1 MYSTVYIEMMGDL
14 IGQYVNLFTSKKD
27 RKSTLIV
34 KNSINIIDS
43 FFFSFFKTSF
53 DIFVIYLCKLN
64 NKINKYLT
72 LKVLLQSKN

>member
-34 KNSINIIDS
+34 KNSVYIINSIFLFMFKKNKKTFI
-43 FFFSFFKTSF
+43 FSFFKTSLIYLLS
-53 DIFVIYLCKLN
+53 IFV
-64 NKINKYLT
+64 
-72 LKVLLQSKN
+72 VS

>member
-1 MYSTVYIEMMGDL
+1 MYSTFYIEMMGDL

-43 FFFSFFKTSF
+43 FYFF
-53 DIFVIYLCKLN
+53 IL
-64 NKINKYLT
+64 
-72 LKVLLQSKN
+72 

>member
-34 KNSINIIDS
+34 KNSVYIIDS
-43 FFFSFFKTSF
+43 
-53 DIFVIYLCKLN
+53 IFLFMF
-64 NKINKYLT
+64 
-72 LKVLLQSKN
+72 